1 MKQLKKS
8 KSTEKA
14 FSFRKNGVIGM
25 WLITYVCLFLVLFG
39 LWAVIVAVSQFIVG
53 RQSAQINEN
62 AIQVLVSILDE
73 NFASLESLTT
83 QMEIND
89 SITRKTYNQF
99 TVDGRTAYTSKEIQD
114 ELLAHKAR
122 YSYVSEIFLWL
133 PKSGYVISSGTV
145 ASSEIYY
152 KLSFADIDFSQ
163 AQWEDFL
170 SEKRQSAYCSLTSH
184 GSVSHVLL
192 LTTIPG
198 TALTSGG
205 ERNYSTLVFDL
216 NLAAIQKTVQE
227 LADANESCIE
237 IYDSDGMLFC
247 QAGERINRAGHRI
260 QVVSQQTGWVYEM
273 TIPSDI
279 WFGEARYL
287 ILWMSA
293 SLIAAFLLFC
303 GLSFYFTK
311 RNYNP
316 LREMLES
323 VKTDSSFDAYDGS
336 EYAYLQETFAQILEE
351 RRGAY
356 VRRFLTGAAKRAE
369 VDSRMLENLQLE
381 WMVKPCLLLLI
392 RPCGDWAEGA
402 EGQSQLADAEAVVKR
417 NLPGGCSVFLNRML
431 VVLVPDIS
439 EREQEWKTAVEG
451 LDQKLGEETDRYEI
465 AVSRFEEHGSI
476 SAAYDEAVYAMQ
488 YMGYLSENRIVF
500 YEDIREISTPRRIIY
515 ADEAALGQAV
525 KKQDPGEC
533 LTLMRQ
539 AWEANTAGARLRQS
553 DLRFLFSMQ
562 MSSYFKIVCMLYPE
576 FYQNGFPVDMRQIS
590 AAGSA
595 GELEKILDQVV
606 KDSFAQMQ
614 KYSADNKEERFKLE
628 VTQYIEEHFTEQDLT
643 VESLCRAFGKTAPY
657 FSRLFKEASG
667 VGILDYI
674 NHRRI
679 QEAKYLICNR
689 KALSVNELAERTG
702 FSNANTF
709 IRVFKKYEGVTPGK
723 YQESVICQLRDG
735 QNGRKD

>member
-1 MKQLKKS
+1 MKQFIKS
-8 KSTEKA
+8 KSTDRA

-25 WLITYVCLFLVLFG
+25 WLVTYVCLFLVLFG
-39 LWAVIVAVSQFIVG
+39 LWAVIVAVSQFIVN

-99 TVDGRTAYTSKEIQD
+99 TTDGRTAYTSKEIRD
-114 ELLAHKAR
+114 ELVAYKAR

-152 KLSFADIDFSQ
+152 ELYFGDIDFSRT
-163 AQWEDFL
+163 QWEDFL
-170 SEKRQSAYCSLTSH
+170 SEKRQNSYYSLTSH

-192 LTTIPG
+192 LTTIPS
-198 TALTSGG
+198 TALTSSG

-227 LADANESCIE
+227 LADANESYIE

-247 QAGERINRAGHRI
+247 RAGDRINGAGHRI

-273 TIPSDI
+273 TIPSNI
-279 WFGEARYL
+279 WFGEARQL
-287 ILWMSA
+287 IVWMSA
-293 SLIAAFLLFC
+293 ALIAAFLLFC
-303 GLSFYFTK
+303 RLSLYFTK

-316 LREMLES
+316 LREVLES
-323 VKTDSSFDAYDGS
+323 VKADSSFDVYDGS
-336 EYAYLQETFAQILEE
+336 EYTYLQETFAQILEE
-351 RRGAY
+351 SRGAY
-356 VRRFLTGAAKRAE
+356 VRRFLTGATKHAE
-369 VDSRMLENLQLE
+369 VDSKTLENLQLE
-381 WMVKPCLLLLI
+381 WMLKPCLLLLI
-392 RPCGDWAEGA
+392 RPCEDWAEGA
-402 EGQSQLADAEAVVKR
+402 EGQRQLSDVEAIAKR
-417 NLPGGCSVFLNRML
+417 SLQDCYCVFLNRML
-431 VVLVPDIS
+431 VVLVPGVY
-439 EREQEWKTAVEG
+439 EHEPEWKTAVAG
-451 LDQKLGEETDRYEI
+451 LDQKLREETSKYDI

-476 SAAYDEAVYAMQ
+476 STAYDEAVYAMQ
-488 YMGYLSENRIVF
+488 YVGYLSEKRIVF
-500 YEDIREISTPRRIIY
+500 YEDICEISTPRRIIY
-515 ADEAALGQAV
+515 ANEAALGQAV
-525 KKQDPGEC
+525 KKQNAGEC
-533 LTLMRQ
+533 LALMRQ
-539 AWEANTAGARLRQS
+539 AWEANTVGARLRQS

-590 AAGSA
+590 SAGSA

-614 KYSADNKEERFKLE
+614 KYGADNKEERFKLE
-628 VTQYIEEHFTEQDLT
+628 VTQYIEEHFTQQDLT

-667 VGILDYI
+667 MGILDYI
-674 NHRRI
+674 NHRRV
-679 QEAKYLICNR
+679 QEGQSSKPTCQ
-689 KALSVNELAERTG
+689 S
-702 FSNANTF
+702 
-709 IRVFKKYEGVTPGK
+709 
-723 YQESVICQLRDG
+723 QESTG
-735 QNGRKD
+735 G